1 MSLYI
6 YSHTE
11 CTTPRV
17 NNNVNYG
24 LQVTMMCQYRVIN
37 FNKFTSLVE
46 DATMK
51 EAMHMGGQRV
61 YKKSLYCLLN
71 LAEPKSAINKVLLCV
86 HFKIYT
92 NIKSLYY
99 TPETNPLL
107 LLIHI
112 TNITLHQLY
121 QFLKYLL

>member
-17 NNNVNYG
+17 NHNVNYG
-24 LQVTMMCQYRVIN
+24 LQVAMMCQCRVIN

-46 DATMK
+46 DAIMK
-51 EAMHMGGQRV
+51 EAMHVGGQRI
-61 YKKSLYCLLN
+61 YKKSLYRLLN
-71 LAEPKSAINKVLLCV
+71 LVEPKTAINKVLLCV

-92 NIKSLYY
+92 NTKSLYY
-99 TPETNPLL
+99 TPETNPVL
-107 LLIHI
+107 LLIQI
-112 TNITLHQLY
+112 TNITLR